1 MKAFQFRRPAIMV
14 GVIGV
19 AMIGATLLAP
29 AAAQANVQN
38 PPLGSQPG
46 NLTLSPASGATSVT
60 PTFASSTACPVG
72 NQLTAGVVVVAD
84 DGTKQGVLSAALPS
98 ATISSPFTGT
108 FGFSLADVLS
118 VAGPAGETYEIVVDC
133 RSNAAQPG
141 LYTQSTFVTFSANG
155 LTYTTSP
162 TPPGPGATSTT
173 TTLNVNPTTGIH
185 GSNVTMSATVSPTA
199 AAGNVEFFDGTDSL
213 GTAVVASGH
222 ASKVVNTLQVGDHAI
237 TAKFEPTNAAA
248 FTTSTSAPTTVTVT
262 ASTGDT
268 GSETIN
274 VNVPLS
280 EGVFTITVSP
290 GAVQLTDAVNN
301 GTFFEST
308 GSLSP
313 VTVSD
318 ARQQSKPGW
327 SVSGQVSDFA
337 SGAKS
342 FVGNKLGWTPQ
353 ITSPN
358 NANDVTAGAPI
369 AAGATPGLKQGGA
382 LASALASHGF
392 GTTVLGAA
400 LDLQIP
406 VDTAAGAYSAVLTV
420 TAVEHA

>member
-1 MKAFQFRRPAIMV
+1 MKAFQFRRPALVV
-14 GVIGV
+14 GVIGL
-19 AMIGATLLAP
+19 AMVGATLLAP
-29 AAAQANVQN
+29 TAASANVQN

-98 ATISSPFTGT
+98 SKISSPFTGT
-108 FGFSLADVLS
+108 LGFSMADILS

-141 LYTQSTFVTFSANG
+141 LYTQSTFVTFSADGNSF
-155 LTYTTSP
+155 TSSA
-162 TPPGPGATSTT
+162 TPPGPGATATT
-173 TTLNVNPTTGIH
+173 TTLNANPTTGIQ
-185 GSNVTMSATVSPTA
+185 GSTVTLSATITPAA

-213 GTAVVASGH
+213 GTAVVASAH
-222 ASKVVNTLQVGDHAI
+222 ASKAVNTLQVGDHAI

-248 FTTSTSAPTTVTVT
+248 FAVSTSAPVTVHVN

-280 EGVFTITVSP
+280 EGVFTLTVSP
-290 GAVQLTDAVNN
+290 GAVHLTDAVSN
-301 GTFFEST
+301 GTVFEST

-337 SGAKS
+337 SGANS
-342 FVGNKLGWTPQ
+342 FSGNKLGWTPQ

-358 NANDVTAGAPI
+358 NANDVTAGTPI
-369 AAGATPGLKQGGA
+369 AAGANPGLKQGGA
-382 LASALASHGF
+382 LASATASHGF

-406 VDTAAGAYSAVLTV
+406 IDTPVGAYTAVLTV